1 MMHHKLKEDIRELQ
15 DLLNRFEGA
24 LSEIHESG
32 RLIAKSLQAGK
43 KLLAFGNG
51 GSATDAMHLCEELV
65 GRYKKDRKALAAICL
80 NSDIGGMTCIGNDYG
95 YDYLFSR
102 QLEALGNRG
111 DIVVGFSTSGNS
123 NNIYKAFEIAKE
135 LQMITL
141 LVGGKNGGICGEIAD
156 FKIIVPSQST
166 ARIQEVHTF
175 ILHAWLE
182 IVESELFG
190 TEA

>member
-1 MMHHKLKEDIRELQ
+1 M
-15 DLLNRFEGA
+15 
-24 LSEIHESG
+24 
-32 RLIAKSLQAGK
+32 
-43 KLLAFGNG
+43 
-51 GSATDAMHLCEELV
+51 
-65 GRYKKDRKALAAICL
+65 
-80 NSDIGGMTCIGNDYG
+80 
-95 YDYLFSR
+95 FSR

-123 NNIYKAFEIAKE
+123 NNIYKAFKIAKD